1 MPKRVAI
8 RIPKPRQPLRNM
20 LVIIDP
26 GTVRDGSAIS
36 SDILNI
42 ISAMAKMADIPG
54 LLTWTAAS
62 APSVISAIRLLETE
76 SALGGAIMLTEK
88 RD

>member
-8 RIPKPRQPLRNM
+8 RIPKPRQPLRSM
-20 LVIIDP
+20 LVIIDR
-26 GTVRDGSAIS
+26 GTVRDGFSIS

-42 ISAMAKMADIPG
+42 ISAMAKLADLPG

-76 SALGGAIMLTEK
+76 PALGGATMLTDK
-88 RD
+88 RE